1 MIRSHQTAQCA
12 ISPLC
17 IGSNELVWRLF
28 LSLAPDH
35 KNGVSTL
42 CPIALFCMTLSSN
55 SRSGQ
60 GELRYETR
68 MMKETWPDQRKDK
81 ENTLRE
87 QLQGP
92 ILETRDL
99 WNIWSDW
106 RGDMTWPTN
115 TNIKTMT
122 KTNTLRE
129 LLQGPII
136 ETCELWDILP
146 EWWGDM
152 TWQTKTMIMTMAK
165 TNTFREH
172 LRRAILDTYDLW
184 DTDFNFNNWKPD
196 IMTIIVTWPLRVTLE
211 RITMFVFFCSCITD
225 SEQ

>member
-1 MIRSHQTAQCA
+1 
-12 ISPLC
+12 
-17 IGSNELVWRLF
+17 
-28 LSLAPDH
+28 
-35 KNGVSTL
+35 
-42 CPIALFCMTLSSN
+42 
-55 SRSGQ
+55 
-60 GELRYETR
+60 
-68 MMKETWPDQRKDK
+68 MKETWPDQRKDK

-152 TWQTKTMIMTMAK
+152 TWQTKTMIMIMAK
-165 TNTFREH
+165 TNTF
-172 LRRAILDTYDLW
+172 RAILDTYDLW
-184 DTDFNFNNWKPD
+184 DTDFNFDNWKPD
-196 IMTIIVTWPLRVTLE
+196 IMTIIVTWPLRVTLD
-211 RITMFVFFCSCITD
+211 RITMFVFFVVVSQILKNSKHLGNIRIIVMWYLLEGSQVLHLPLFHCWK
-225 SEQ
+225 